1 MLAKDEATK
10 EELASVMVHL
20 AESLRRTAIL
30 LKPFLTQTPEKI
42 FAQLNIQDEIL
53 KSWDSLAD
61 FGQIPSETKVL
72 KGDPI
77 FPRLDMEEEVLY
89 IKEQMQ
95 GGTPKVAEKVEETI
109 PEVDEITID
118 DFTKVELRVA
128 QVIEVVPV
136 KKTDKLLKLR
146 LDLGYEKRQVV
157 SGIAQHYKPEDLVG
171 KKVICVTNL
180 KPVKLRG
187 ELSQGMIL
195 AGSQDGVLSVATIDA
210 SIPNGS
216 KVK

>member
-1 MLAKDEATK
+1 M
-10 EELASVMVHL
+10 
-20 AESLRRTAIL
+20 
-30 LKPFLTQTPEKI
+30 
-42 FAQLNIQDEIL
+42 
-53 KSWDSLAD
+53 
-61 FGQIPSETKVL
+61 
-72 KGDPI
+72 
-77 FPRLDMEEEVLY
+77 
-89 IKEQMQ
+89 
-95 GGTPKVAEKVEETI
+95 EETI

-128 QVIEVVPV
+128 EVMAVEPV
-136 KKTDKLLKLR
+136 KKADKLLKLQ

-195 AGSQDGVLSVATIDA
+195 AGSQDGVLSVATIDS

>member
-1 MLAKDEATK
+1 MLS
-10 EELASVMVHL
+10 LASKM
-20 AESLRRTAIL
+20 
-30 LKPFLTQTPEKI
+30 KC
-42 FAQLNIQDEIL
+42 L
-53 KSWDSLAD
+53 KSWDSLAE
-61 FGQIPSETKVL
+61 FGQIPAETKVL

-95 GGTPKVAEKVEETI
+95 GGAPKAEEKVEETI

-128 QVIEVVPV
+128 QVMEVEPV
-136 KKTDKLLKLR
+136 KKADKLLKLQ

-195 AGSQDGVLSVATIDA
+195 AGSQDGCALSRYNRFID
-210 SIPNGS
+210 S
-216 KVK
+216 KWFKGEINSENIKVFHMKHFYVFFFMLLEKITYYRFMFLGHTFIC

>member
-1 MLAKDEATK
+1 
-10 EELASVMVHL
+10 
-20 AESLRRTAIL
+20 
-30 LKPFLTQTPEKI
+30 
-42 FAQLNIQDEIL
+42 
-53 KSWDSLAD
+53 
-61 FGQIPSETKVL
+61 
-72 KGDPI
+72 
-77 FPRLDMEEEVLY
+77 MEEEVLY

-95 GGTPKVAEKVEETI
+95 GDAPKAEEKVEVEI

-128 QVIEVVPV
+128 QVMEVEPV
-136 KKTDKLLKLR
+136 KKADKLLKLQ

-195 AGSQDGVLSVATIDA
+195 AGSQDGVLSVATIDS